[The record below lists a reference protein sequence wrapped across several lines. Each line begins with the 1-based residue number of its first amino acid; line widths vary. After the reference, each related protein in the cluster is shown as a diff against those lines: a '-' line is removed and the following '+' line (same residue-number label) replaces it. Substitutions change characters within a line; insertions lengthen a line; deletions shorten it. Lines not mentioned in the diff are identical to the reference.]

1 MARHGIGEQNKT
13 TACGV
18 ESFDLML
25 YVCMNVLLRE
35 WRRMT
40 SRRIYLGAAVV
51 LPLFLIFFMA
61 TIFGD
66 GQMRHLPIGIVD
78 EDNTATSRS
87 IVRNIAAV
95 PTFDVVAHYA
105 NDAEARAAV
114 SRREVYGY
122 LSIPPRF
129 EEAMVRG
136 TDATLCYYY
145 HYALLAVGGEVMS
158 AFETAL
164 IPVRM
169 APIVSESIMLGDT
182 EENIETFLL
191 PMTADDHALYNPSLD
206 YAEYLAVPIFYIM
219 FQILVLLVTLYA
231 VGSDGER
238 ASLVTPPP
246 CGHPHPRRTGHCTP
260 LSLHGLPSRQPSEG
274 FVRYKQRGSQW
285 IASADGNILRAV
297 VGKLLPYTV
306 IFTLEAL
313 LANVVFFH
321 WAHIPMAGNMWLF
334 SVVVVLFIVATQSVA
349 VILYALFPVLSLVI
363 SVVSMVGSLGATL
376 SGLTFPLS
384 AMSPVV
390 QWVAKLFPVRHFT
403 EAMQCMVYFD
413 GGFSDCWPQL
423 AVLCVFPLVMVLL
436 LKIIGLPQKYPRCGL
451 LWEDES
457 SFVATDAFISRRP
470 EEGACRSR

>member
-1 MARHGIGEQNKT
+1 
-13 TACGV
+13 
-18 ESFDLML
+18 
-25 YVCMNVLLRE
+25 MNVLLRE

-78 EDNTATSRS
+78 EDNTATSRG

-114 SRREVYGY
+114 SRRVVYGY

-136 TDATLCYYY
+136 TEATLCYYY

-158 AFETAL
+158 AFETVL

-169 APIVSESIMLGDT
+169 APIVEEAVMLGDT

-231 VGSDGER
+231 VGSER
-238 ASLVTPPP
+238 KETVSTFSLKT
-246 CGHPHPRRTGHCTP
+246 
-260 LSLHGLPSRQPSEG
+260 QIA
-274 FVRYKQRGSQW
+274 YSQCPTACSPAAQSSSF
-285 IASADGNILRAV
+285 I
-297 VGKLLPYTV
+297 VGKLLPYTL
-306 IFTLEAL
+306 IFVAEAM

-321 WAHIPMAGNMWLF
+321 WEHIPVEGNMGLF
-334 SVVVVLFIVATQSVA
+334 ALTTVLFIVATQSVA
-349 VILYALFPVLSLVI
+349 VILYTLFPVLSLVI

-390 QWVAKLFPVRHFT
+390 QYAAKLFPVRHFN

-413 GGFSDCWPQL
+413 GGFSTCWPQL
-423 AVLCVFPLVMVLL
+423 AVLCLFPLVAVALL
-436 LKIIGLPQKYPRCGL
+436 PRL
-451 LWEDES
+451 QRIFSTRLYDTVE
-457 SFVATDAFISRRP
+457 
-470 EEGACRSR
+470 

>member
-1 MARHGIGEQNKT
+1 
-13 TACGV
+13 
-18 ESFDLML
+18 ML
-25 YVCMNVLLRE
+25 YVCMNVFLRE

-51 LPLFLIFFMA
+51 LPLFLIFFMS

-66 GQMRHLPIGIVD
+66 GQMRRLPIGIVD
-78 EDNTATSRS
+78 ENNTATSRG

-105 NDAEARAAV
+105 NDAEAREAV
-114 SRREVYGY
+114 KRREVYGY

-169 APIVSESIMLGDT
+169 APIVEEAVMLGDT

-231 VGSDGER
+231 VGSERKETR
-238 ASLVTPPP
+238 ASSLSSKGVKEFRSEDNSPK
-246 CGHPHPRRTGHCTP
+246 HPEGR
-260 LSLHGLPSRQPSEG
+260 LSS
-274 FVRYKQRGSQW
+274 VV
-285 IASADGNILRAV
+285 LRLLS
-297 VGKLLPYTV
+297 LLPYTL
-306 IFTLEAL
+306 IFVAEAM

-321 WAHIPMAGNMWLF
+321 WEHIPMVGDMGLF
-334 SVVVVLFIVATQSVA
+334 ALTTVLFIVATQSVA
-349 VILYALFPVLSLVI
+349 VILYTLFPVLSLVI

-390 QWVAKLFPVRHFT
+390 QYAAKLFPVRHFT

-413 GGFSDCWPQL
+413 GGFSACWPQL
-423 AVLCVFPLVMVLL
+423 AVLCLFPLVAVALL
-436 LKIIGLPQKYPRCGL
+436 LFKNEN
-451 LWEDES
+451 EDENENLY
-457 SFVATDAFISRRP
+457 SR
-470 EEGACRSR
+470 

>member
-1 MARHGIGEQNKT
+1 
-13 TACGV
+13 
-18 ESFDLML
+18 
-25 YVCMNVLLRE
+25 
-35 WRRMT
+35 MT

-66 GQMRHLPIGIVD
+66 GQMTRLPIGVVD
-78 EDNTATSRS
+78 GDNTAISRS
-87 IVRNIAAV
+87 IVRSIEAV
-95 PTFDVVAHYA
+95 PTFDVVRHYA
-105 NDAEARAAV
+105 DDAEARAAV
-114 SRREVYGY
+114 KRREVYGY

-129 EEAMVRG
+129 EEAMLRG
-136 TDATLCYYY
+136 TGATLCYYY

-169 APIVSESIMLGDT
+169 APIVGEAMALGDT
-182 EENIETFLL
+182 EGDIETFLL
-191 PMTADDHALYNPSLD
+191 PMTSDDHALYNPSLD

-231 VGSDGER
+231 VGSDR
-238 ASLVTPPP
+238 LSAFSRWPLVI
-246 CGHPHPRRTGHCTP
+246 G
-260 LSLHGLPSRQPSEG
+260 
-274 FVRYKQRGSQW
+274 
-285 IASADGNILRAV
+285 
-297 VGKLLPYTV
+297 GKLLPYTV

-313 LANVVFFH
+313 LANVVFFR
-321 WAHIPMAGNMWLF
+321 WEHIPFVGDMGLF
-334 SVVVVLFIVATQSVA
+334 AITTMLFVVATQSVA

-413 GGFSDCWPQL
+413 GGFSACWPQL
-423 AVLCVFPLVMVLL
+423 AVLGLFPLAMLL
-436 LKIIGLPQKYPRCGL
+436 LLPRLKRVIHNL
-451 LWEDES
+451 
-457 SFVATDAFISRRP
+457 
-470 EEGACRSR
+470 